1 MTPAEHAGADAD
13 MPSPETV
20 ARCRENW
27 QAINDRVAAACRQ
40 ADREVDTVCVI
51 GVTKYVGLPLTRAV
65 LAAGCRDLGE
75 SRPQALWD
83 KAAALGDER
92 PLPRWHLIGHLQ
104 RNKVAKT
111 LAVRPLI
118 HTVDSERLAVA
129 LSREAVANGNEAEL
143 LIEINLAGDTGRSGV
158 EPSAATELVSRV
170 VGLSGLRL
178 LGLMGMASHPEACRD
193 PRQEFAGLR
202 RLRDQLVDRF
212 PEAGDLSELSMGMSG
227 DFEAA
232 ILEGSTMVRIGSAL
246 FEGLE

>member
-1 MTPAEHAGADAD
+1 MTPAEHGAAPSGDA
-13 MPSPETV
+13 SPETQ
-20 ARCRENW
+20 ARCRDNW
-27 QAINDRVAAACRQ
+27 QAVIDRVAAACRQ
-40 ADREVDTVCVI
+40 AGRGADTVRVI
-51 GVTKYVGLPLTRAV
+51 GVTKYVGLPLTQAV

-75 SRPQALWD
+75 SRPQALWE
-83 KAAALGDER
+83 KAAAIGGE
-92 PLPRWHLIGHLQ
+92 PPPRWHLIGHLQ

-111 LAVRPLI
+111 LAARPLI

-129 LSREAVANGNEAEL
+129 LSREAIAGGNEAEL

-158 EPSAATELVSRV
+158 EPSAAAELVSQV
-170 VGLSGLRL
+170 NGLPGLRL
-178 LGLMGMASHPEACRD
+178 LGLMGMASHPEAGRD

>member
-13 MPSPETV
+13 TPSPETV

-27 QAINDRVAAACRQ
+27 QAITDRVATTCRQ
-40 ADREVDTVCVI
+40 AGREADAVCVI

-83 KAAALGDER
+83 KAAAFGDEQSS
-92 PLPRWHLIGHLQ
+92 LRWHLIGHLQ
-104 RNKVAKT
+104 RNKVART
-111 LAVRPLI
+111 IAVRPVI

-129 LSREAVANGNEAEL
+129 LSREAVASGSEAEL
-143 LIEINLAGDTGRSGV
+143 LVEVNLSDDAGRSGV
-158 EPSAATELVSRV
+158 QAATAAELVRRV
-170 VGLSGLRL
+170 VDLPGLRL
-178 LGLMGMASHPEACRD
+178 RGLMGMASHPEAGRD
-193 PRQEFAGLR
+193 PRREFASLR
-202 RLRDQLVDRF
+202 QLRDLLAEQL
-212 PEAGDLSELSMGMSG
+212 PEAGGLPQLSMGMSG

-246 FEGLE
+246 FAGLA

>member
-1 MTPAEHAGADAD
+1 MTPAEHDTAGSDE
-13 MPSPETV
+13 PSPETV
-20 ARCRENW
+20 ACCRANW
-27 QAINDRVAAACRQ
+27 QAINDRVAAACRRAGRP
-40 ADREVDTVCVI
+40 ADAVRVI

-75 SRPQALWD
+75 SRPQALWE
-83 KAAALGDER
+83 KAAAINAEPTR
-92 PLPRWHLIGHLQ
+92 PRWHLIGHLQ

-143 LIEINLAGDTGRSGV
+143 LIEINLAGDTGRSGA

-178 LGLMGMASHPEACRD
+178 LGLMGMASHPEAGRD

-212 PEAGDLSELSMGMSG
+212 PEAGGLSELSMGMSG

-246 FEGLE
+246 FTGLE